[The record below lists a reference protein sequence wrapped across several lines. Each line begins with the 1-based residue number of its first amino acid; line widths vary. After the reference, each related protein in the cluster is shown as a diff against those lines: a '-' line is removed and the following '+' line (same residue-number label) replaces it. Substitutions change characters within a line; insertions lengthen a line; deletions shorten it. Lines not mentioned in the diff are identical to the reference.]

1 MPEVRF
7 VERLQLRRI
16 PNISHRRELWLI
28 KRAA

>member
-1 MPEVRF
+1 MPEVRL

-16 PNISHRRELWLI
+16 PNISHRWKLWPI